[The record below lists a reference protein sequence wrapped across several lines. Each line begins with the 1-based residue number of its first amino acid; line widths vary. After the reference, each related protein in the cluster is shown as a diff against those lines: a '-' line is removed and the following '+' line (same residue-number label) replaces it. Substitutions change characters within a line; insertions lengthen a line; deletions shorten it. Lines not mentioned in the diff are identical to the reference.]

1 LNDEKLETK
10 KTQDRKTNNNN
21 INNLFNK
28 QMKYNIKINSI
39 KTVDEIK
46 DYWIANDYLQ
56 LLEKFN
62 FHDAGIAKKD
72 TLYELLLMAITDF
85 EPKEAAV
92 IVLQH
97 KLGEHLTEG
106 QIEQI
111 SNEMLIDKVCEE
123 YPEIALQYALFNCNQ
138 LLFKAFNGTFP
149 CANAS
154 LIDCYITPMDGNSEL
169 KITKEIL
176 LKLFSNGL
184 SNRNIL
190 KRLFGEQMDENANF
204 PEAEG
209 IVWELKTKDNINFNI
224 ITSENL
230 LKDADFPSLEFEGN
244 FEVAPNND

>member
-1 LNDEKLETK
+1 
-10 KTQDRKTNNNN
+10 
-21 INNLFNK
+21 
-28 QMKYNIKINSI
+28 MKYNIKINSI
-39 KTVDEIK
+39 KTVDEIQ
-46 DYWIANDYLQ
+46 DYWTANDYIQ

-62 FHDAGIAKKD
+62 FPDAETVKKD

-92 IVLQH
+92 IVLDY

-123 YPEIALQYALFNCNQ
+123 YPEIELQYALFNCNQ
-138 LLFKAFNGTFP
+138 LLYKAFNGTFP

-154 LIDCYITPMDGNSEL
+154 IIDCSITPIDADATLE
-169 KITKEIL
+169 ITKEIL

-184 SNRNIL
+184 SDRNIL
-190 KRLFGEQMDENANF
+190 KRLFGAQMDENAPF

-209 IVWELKTKDNINFNI
+209 IVWELKSKDNSNFTI
-224 ITSENL
+224 ITSANL
-230 LKDADFPSLEFEGN
+230 LKDADFPALEFEGN
-244 FEVAPNND
+244 FEIAPDNE

>member
-1 LNDEKLETK
+1 
-10 KTQDRKTNNNN
+10 
-21 INNLFNK
+21 
-28 QMKYNIKINSI
+28 MKYNIKINSI

-46 DYWIANDYLQ
+46 DYWTANDYIL

-62 FHDAGIAKKD
+62 FPDAETAKKD
-72 TLYELLLMAITDF
+72 TLYDLLLMAITDF
-85 EPKEAAV
+85 EPKKAAV
-92 IVLQH
+92 IVLEY

-106 QIEQI
+106 QIDQI

-123 YPEIALQYALFNCNQ
+123 YPEIELQYALFNCNQ

-154 LIDCYITPMDGNSEL
+154 LIDCSITPADGNSEM

-184 SNRNIL
+184 SDRNIL
-190 KRLFGEQMDENANF
+190 KRLFGAQMDENTAF

-209 IVWELKTKDNINFNI
+209 IVWELKTKENTNFNI
-224 ITSENL
+224 ITSANL
-230 LKDADFPSLEFEGN
+230 LKDADFPALEFEGN
-244 FEVAPNND
+244 FEVAPDND

>member
-1 LNDEKLETK
+1 
-10 KTQDRKTNNNN
+10 
-21 INNLFNK
+21 
-28 QMKYNIKINSI
+28 MKYKIKINSI

-46 DYWIANDYLQ
+46 DYWTSEDYLQ

-62 FHDAGIAKKD
+62 FPDAGTAKKD

-92 IVLQH
+92 IVLDY

-154 LIDCYITPMDGNSEL
+154 IIDCSITPVDADSAVE
-169 KITKEIL
+169 ITKEIL
-176 LKLFSNGL
+176 LKLFSSGL
-184 SNRNIL
+184 SDRNIL
-190 KRLFGEQMDENANF
+190 KRLFSEQMDENAAF

-209 IVWELKTKDNINFNI
+209 IVWELKTKDNSNFNI

-230 LKDADFPSLEFEGN
+230 LKDADFPALEFEGS
-244 FEVAPNND
+244 FEIAQDNE

>member
-1 LNDEKLETK
+1 
-10 KTQDRKTNNNN
+10 
-21 INNLFNK
+21 
-28 QMKYNIKINSI
+28 MKYNIKINSI

-46 DYWIANDYLQ
+46 DYWTANDYIQ

-62 FHDAGIAKKD
+62 FPDAETAKID
-72 TLYELLLMAITDF
+72 TLHELLLMAITDF

-92 IVLQH
+92 IVLDY

-106 QIEQI
+106 QIDQI

-123 YPEIALQYALFNCNQ
+123 YPEIELQYALFNCNQ
-138 LLFKAFNGTFP
+138 LLYKAFNGTFP

-154 LIDCYITPMDGNSEL
+154 LIDCTITPIDADSSIE
-169 KITKEIL
+169 ITKEIL
-176 LKLFSNGL
+176 LKLFSKGL
-184 SNRNIL
+184 SDRNIL
-190 KRLFGEQMDENANF
+190 KRLFGEQMDENAPF

-230 LKDADFPSLEFEGN
+230 LKDADFPALEFEGT
-244 FEVAPNND
+244 FEVAPDNE